1 MGTDRAPL
9 GGTPWQGA
17 LLTVRFLTE
26 LALLAVLAV
35 VVSRTHGSLAV
46 RIPLAAVA
54 VVAAATIWG
63 LWIAPR
69 AQRRLPDPWRLVVE
83 IVLFGLATAGLVV
96 QHDLIAAVVFAVI
109 TIGVAALT
117 RTIAPGG

>member
-1 MGTDRAPL
+1 MPDCHWCQYSDLVGTDRAPL

-46 RIPLAAVA
+46 RIPLAAARRCGGGDYLGA
-54 VVAAATIWG
+54 VDRAAG
-63 LWIAPR
+63 P
-69 AQRRLPDPWRLVVE
+69 AQ
-83 IVLFGLATAGLVV
+83 
-96 QHDLIAAVVFAVI
+96 AA
-109 TIGVAALT
+109 
-117 RTIAPGG
+117 